1 MVQEAKK
8 LGDDTNIWHG
18 MLLLDE
24 MSIQQ
29 DLQICKR
36 KDKWE
41 IVGAVDLGPLVNNL
55 EQIKKKK
62 QEIQMAS
69 HCFQYLFV
77 SFGGF
82 RWPVAYYGSHNVN
95 GHAIFVTFWELVN
108 TLRSYGFYIHT
119 ALMDG
124 SSNNRQF
131 IHLMISNES
140 ARSCRYSAVNPY
152 DVKSKVVLMQDIKH
166 VFKKIRNS
174 ILSSTTD
181 VTAKRTLKL
190 KGKLILW
197 EHFEAAMNFN
207 NRNGFR
213 LYRRLTQEHVCLNAQ
228 LKMRNHLATDVL
240 NKDMLNLMIAMQKTL
255 EDPSELNS
263 TILLLENTSVL
274 VDIFSDTHCKI
285 ENIYDRKIGQ
295 IHQVLQFFHSWED
308 EYSTPKDKAKHLI
321 TRESRQDIDS
331 SLFGFME
338 LVSIASTLKVALV
351 PGYIN
356 SDTIENYF
364 CQQRGL
370 RNGFNQNP
378 TLLQIGP
385 ATNANL
391 ITGSVVSRKSNT
403 GGIGPKFRGVLP
415 PSKKFRT
422 E

>member
-1 MVQEAKK
+1 MTEAKK
-8 LGDDTNIWHG
+8 LGEDSNIWHG
-18 MLLLDE
+18 MILLDE

-29 DLQICKR
+29 DLQISKK

-55 EQIKKKK
+55 EELKQKKKDI
-62 QEIQMAS
+62 EMAS

-95 GHAIFVTFWELVN
+95 GHAIYLTFWELVN
-108 TLRSYGFYIHT
+108 TLRTYGFHVHT

-131 IHLMISNES
+131 IRLMISGEN
-140 ARSCRYSAVNPY
+140 ARLCRYSTLNPY

-174 ILSSTTD
+174 LFSSSNKPES
-181 VTAKRTLKL
+181 KRTLIL
-190 KGKLILW
+190 NNHEILW
-197 EHFEAAMNFN
+197 EHFERAANFN
-207 NRNGFR
+207 NQHSFR
-213 LYRRLTQEHVCLNAQ
+213 IYRRLTKEHVCLNAQ
-228 LKMRNHLATDVL
+228 LKMRNHLAMEVL
-240 NKDMLNLMIAMQKTL
+240 NGDMLNLMKTYQNSL
-255 EDPSELNS
+255 EAPSDLQS
-263 TILLLENTSVL
+263 TISLLEHTAIM
-274 VDIFSDTHCKI
+274 VDIFSDIHCKI
-285 ENIYDRKIGQ
+285 ENLYDSKIGKLQ
-295 IHQVLQFFHSWED
+295 KVLEFFHAWE
-308 EYSTPKDKAKHLI
+308 EQHKSPQSTKKHLI
-321 TRESRQDIDS
+321 TRETRQDIDS
-331 SLFGFME
+331 SLYGFME
-338 LVSIASTLKVALV
+338 LVRIASTLKVALV

-391 ITGSVVSRKSNT
+391 ITGSVISSKSNS
-403 GGIGPKFRGVLP
+403 GGEGMKAKGVLP

-422 E
+422 H